1 MSKKVTIQ
9 MLAEYTGLSPAT
21 ISRVFNHSNL
31 VKESTRRQV
40 EEAMTALGMPPA
52 PAAAQKETLK
62 PTIILNIPDIEN
74 NYYQKIISGATV
86 SAKAHNC
93 NVLVYESSLRSKRL
107 YDFIDMLQNVQAS
120 GVITLNHLTVE
131 ALHKINNT
139 VPVVQCSEYNPE
151 ANIPYVTINNYQSA
165 RYATEY
171 LISTGRNK
179 IAFLNGPLNF
189 RYALERRRGFVSA
202 MENAG
207 LSVPNNWIVQLP
219 KINFD
224 MAYAS
229 ACQLLDADVIPNAF
243 FAISDILAAAAI
255 RAARQ
260 FQLRVPEDISVIGF
274 DNIDISMMTT
284 PSITTV
290 SQPCFQIGYTACDML
305 IDLISN
311 PSTVSKTIL
320 LNTELI
326 VRESTV
332 SLSARRY

>member
-21 ISRVFNHSNL
+21 ISRAFNHSDL

-40 EEAMTALGMPPA
+40 EEAMTALGMPPT
-52 PAAAQKETLK
+52 PAVTQKETLK

-93 NVLVYESSLRSKRL
+93 NVLVYESSLRNKRL

-120 GVITLNHLTVE
+120 GVITLNNLTVE

-179 IAFLNGPLNF
+179 IAFLNGPLNS

-255 RAARQ
+255 RAAKQ

>member
-21 ISRVFNHSNL
+21 ISRVFNHSDL

-40 EEAMTALGMPPA
+40 EEAMTALGMPPT

-93 NVLVYESSLRSKRL
+93 NVLVYESSLRNKRL

-255 RAARQ
+255 RAAKQ

-290 SQPCFQIGYTACDML
+290 SQPCFQIGYAACDML